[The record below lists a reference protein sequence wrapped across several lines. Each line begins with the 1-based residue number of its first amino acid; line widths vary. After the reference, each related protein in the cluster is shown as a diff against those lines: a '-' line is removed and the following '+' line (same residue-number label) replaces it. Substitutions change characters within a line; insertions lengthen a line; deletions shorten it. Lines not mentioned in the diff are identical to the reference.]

1 MAEFFGVNV
10 DTIGL
15 HIRNIYRE
23 EELETSTYE
32 ESSVVR
38 LEGKRQVKR
47 SIRIV
52 RHISNI
58 CKNGELDKSATY
70 AENAQVQRVA
80 MCGKRTLQMPIAQR
94 WLSRFNDPYRRE
106 QSREK
111 RNHGDRD
118 HEYDREIDI

>member
-15 HIRNIYRE
+15 HIRNISRE

-58 CKNGELDKSATY
+58 YKDG
-70 AENAQVQRVA
+70 ENAATNQFDNRMEQLL
-80 MCGKRTLQMPIAQR
+80 KQLYDTLTSLYQ
-94 WLSRFNDPYRRE
+94 F
-106 QSREK
+106 
-111 RNHGDRD
+111 
-118 HEYDREIDI
+118 

>member
-1 MAEFFGVNV
+1 MAELFGVNV

-47 SIRIV
+47 SIRIYDLAV
-52 RHISNI
+52 FWP
-58 CKNGELDKSATY
+58 K
-70 AENAQVQRVA
+70 
-80 MCGKRTLQMPIAQR
+80 
-94 WLSRFNDPYRRE
+94 
-106 QSREK
+106 EK
-111 RNHGDRD
+111 RDGTRLT
-118 HEYDREIDI
+118 

>member
-94 WLSRFNDPYRRE
+94 WLSCINDPYRRE
-106 QSREK
+106 QARGK
-111 RNHGDRD
+111 RNHGDR
-118 HEYDREIDI
+118 EYDREIDI